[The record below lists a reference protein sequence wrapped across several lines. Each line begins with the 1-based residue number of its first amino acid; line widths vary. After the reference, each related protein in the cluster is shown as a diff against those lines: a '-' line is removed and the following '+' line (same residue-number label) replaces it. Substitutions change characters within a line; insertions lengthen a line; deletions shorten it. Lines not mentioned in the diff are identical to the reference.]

1 MSAFHISFTRFDFFL
16 QKTVYLSLQLMGAMR
31 YILGHL
37 FHYMYVQAY
46 TRYQYFNIIMTRTI
60 NQKYIASNY
69 RFFFICCL
77 FLLRVGER
85 ASIVFKSFI
94 NYITRTRKHKWFP

>member
-1 MSAFHISFTRFDFFL
+1 
-16 QKTVYLSLQLMGAMR
+16 MGAMR

-69 RFFFICCL
+69 RFFFYLL
-77 FLLRVGER
+77 FIFAPCRR
-85 ASIVFKSFI
+85 ARFYRFQKL
-94 NYITRTRKHKWFP
+94 HKLHYTNS